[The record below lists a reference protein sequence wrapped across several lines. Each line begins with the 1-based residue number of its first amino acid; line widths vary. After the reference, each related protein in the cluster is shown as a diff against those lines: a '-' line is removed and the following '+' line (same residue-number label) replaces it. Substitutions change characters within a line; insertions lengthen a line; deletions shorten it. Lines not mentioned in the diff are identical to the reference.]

1 MAFALS
7 CRVNMHNNLA
17 MTDSL
22 FSALRCSQCLKSFP
36 VHVPQSFCVDCSQPL
51 VAEYDLDQCSPDQ
64 VIDASRASMW
74 RYRRLLPVFDESNIV
89 SLGEGNTPLLPLK
102 KSASF
107 WGVSNVWLKEEA
119 GNPTGSFKAR
129 GMSMAVSKAREWG
142 ISAFC
147 APTAGNAGSALAA
160 YAAAMGAE
168 AHIYMPL
175 ATPEA
180 FRMDCKVMGARV
192 VEVDGSIRDAGIA
205 MQAENTG
212 GKWWDI
218 STLKEPFRLEG
229 KKTLGYEIAE
239 QLGWSLPDVILYP
252 TGGGTGLIGIWKAF
266 REMQQMG
273 WITEI
278 PTRMIAVQTQ
288 GCRPVV
294 DAFEA
299 GADHCRLFESPA
311 ETIAN
316 GLRVPKPFGDKLIM
330 KALHES
336 RGTALAVTEEDMLEG
351 IRTFAGREGIF
362 LSPEGAALAAAIP
375 ILKDQKLI
383 SESDRIVLVNTGSPY
398 KYLENLR

>member
-1 MAFALS
+1 
-7 CRVNMHNNLA
+7 
-17 MTDSL
+17 
-22 FSALRCSQCLKSFP
+22 
-36 VHVPQSFCVDCSQPL
+36 
-51 VAEYDLDQCSPDQ
+51 
-64 VIDASRASMW
+64 
-74 RYRRLLPVFDESNIV
+74 
-89 SLGEGNTPLLPLK
+89 
-102 KSASF
+102 
-107 WGVSNVWLKEEA
+107 
-119 GNPTGSFKAR
+119 
-129 GMSMAVSKAREWG
+129 
-142 ISAFC
+142 
-147 APTAGNAGSALAA
+147 
-160 YAAAMGAE
+160 
-168 AHIYMPL
+168 
-175 ATPEA
+175 
-180 FRMDCKVMGARV
+180 
-192 VEVDGSIRDAGIA
+192 
-205 MQAENTG
+205 
-212 GKWWDI
+212 
-218 STLKEPFRLEG
+218 LKEPFRLEG

-239 QLGWSLPDVILYP
+239 QLGWALPDVILYP

-266 REMQQMG
+266 YEMQRMG

-299 GADHCRLFESPA
+299 GADHCQLFESPS

-375 ILKDQKLI
+375 ILKYQKLI

-398 KYLENLR
+398 KYLENLH

>member
-1 MAFALS
+1 
-7 CRVNMHNNLA
+7 
-17 MTDSL
+17 MTGSL
-22 FSALRCSQCLKSFP
+22 FSTLTCTQCLSEFSI
-36 VHVPQSFCVDCSQPL
+36 HETHSFCQHCNQPL
-51 VAEYDLDQCSPDQ
+51 VASYELTKCTTEQI
-64 VIDASRASMW
+64 IDFSISSMW
-74 RYRRLLPVFDESNIV
+74 RYKRVLPVLNEKNIV
-89 SLGEGNTPLLPLK
+89 SLGEGNTPLLPLI
-102 KSASF
+102 KSSSF
-107 WGVSNVWLKEEA
+107 WGVRNLWLKEEA

-160 YAAAMGAE
+160 YAAATGAE
-168 AHIYMPL
+168 AHIYMPM

-180 FRMDCKVMGARV
+180 FRMDCTVMGARV

-205 MQAENTG
+205 MQKENAD

-229 KKTLGYEIAE
+229 KKTLGYELAE
-239 QLGWSLPDVILYP
+239 QLGWCLPDVILYP

-278 PTRMIAVQTQ
+278 PTRMIAIQTQ

-299 GADHCRLFESPA
+299 GADHCKLFESPA

-316 GLRVPKPFGDKLIM
+316 GLRVPKPFGDKMIM
-330 KALHES
+330 KVLHES
-336 RGTALAVTEEDMLEG
+336 HGAALAVSEKDMLESM
-351 IRTFAGREGIF
+351 RAFAGREGIF
-362 LSPEGAALAAAIP
+362 LSPEGAALAAAVP
-375 ILKDQKLI
+375 MLKDKNLI
-383 SESDRIVLVNTGSPY
+383 YDSDRIVLINTGSPY
-398 KYLENLR
+398 KYLENLT